1 MDRINVVVISKPG
14 LPHLSVLKEL
24 PESAQVTLGNS
35 VEELEPV
42 IADTQVI
49 LNGNFSPQPFRTLF
63 PKAKAVRWIHSLS
76 AGVEAVLSPEVI
88 ASDIPLTNARGVFK
102 DSLAEFGIAAM
113 LFFAKDLHRMLRNQH
128 AERWEPFDVD
138 MLQGATLG
146 VVGYGEIGRAT
157 ARLAHAFGMK
167 VLALRRRH
175 SLSAEDPL
183 LDGAY
188 PPDQL
193 GEMLAACDYVLV
205 AAPNTPET
213 HHMMNAAAFSRMKAS
228 AVIINVGRGPV
239 IDEEALIEALESKR
253 IRGAAL
259 DVFEEEPLPPGNPLY
274 AMQNVLVSP
283 HCADH
288 TKGWLESAMHKFV
301 ENYKLFEAGK
311 PLDNVVD
318 KKAGY

>member
-1 MDRINVVVISKPG
+1 
-14 LPHLSVLKEL
+14 
-24 PESAQVTLGNS
+24 
-35 VEELEPV
+35 
-42 IADTQVI
+42 
-49 LNGNFSPQPFRTLF
+49 
-63 PKAKAVRWIHSLS
+63 
-76 AGVEAVLSPEVI
+76 
-88 ASDIPLTNARGVFK
+88 
-102 DSLAEFGIAAM
+102 
-113 LFFAKDLHRMLRNQH
+113 
-128 AERWEPFDVD
+128 
-138 MLQGATLG
+138 
-146 VVGYGEIGRAT
+146 
-157 ARLAHAFGMK
+157 
-167 VLALRRRH
+167 
-175 SLSAEDPL
+175 
-183 LDGAY
+183 
-188 PPDQL
+188 
-193 GEMLAACDYVLV
+193 
-205 AAPNTPET
+205 
-213 HHMMNAAAFSRMKAS
+213 MMNAAAFSRMKAS